1 MWWTCAVVSVLLIIP
16 SSPRKRNH
24 WVLVV
29 IWTSRFKRITASHL
43 IQAVYFFTSKSW
55 VQSSL
60 LLYCIHTHT
69 VPSSIS
75 ISRLIH
81 LLPSFSLNISP
92 QTQSLWVFLSHN
104 QHIHKFLVLLLTS
117 PIQTLKSQSHSLNSY
132 VFHLA
137 LKLSSHNL
145 SIM

>member
-60 LLYCIHTHT
+60 LLYCIHTQFQVQSQYLASYT
-69 VPSSIS
+69 NYLVLVSIF
-75 ISRLIH
+75 H
-81 LLPSFSLNISP
+81 LKHRVSGYF
-92 QTQSLWVFLSHN
+92 SHN

-117 PIQTLKSQSHSLNSY
+117 LIQTLKSQSHSLNSY

>member
-1 MWWTCAVVSVLLIIP
+1 MWWTCEVVSVLLIIP

-29 IWTSRFKRITASHL
+29 IWTSRFKRVTASHL

-60 LLYCIHTHT
+60 LLYCIHTQFQVQSQYLASYT
-69 VPSSIS
+69 YYLV
-75 ISRLIH
+75 
-81 LLPSFSLNISP
+81 SP

-117 PIQTLKSQSHSLNSY
+117 LIQTLKSQSHSFNSY